1 VLTFRQIEAFRAVM
15 TCGTTTRAA
24 EIMRISQPAVSRL
37 LGEIERAVRLQL
49 FDRGKGRIR
58 PTAEAY
64 MFYEEVQRAF
74 VGLDRLHFAAENIR
88 SFSSG
93 TLRIASLPALGHAFL
108 PRAIAAF
115 RRQYPGL
122 SILLNIRSS
131 EAVKDLVKS
140 GQFDVGFAADEI
152 SVTGVRSELF
162 TSPAAVCVVPSD
174 HALVDRAELG
184 PEDLSGVPF
193 IALASEDAARARIDQ
208 AFEQLGIGRSY
219 VVETQYSLTICN
231 LVRNGVGVGLVNP
244 LTLEGLDCNG
254 ITVIPFRPRILFRTL
269 QITPPDGRL
278 SQAANM
284 FVKMARQELARS

>member
-1 VLTFRQIEAFRAVM
+1 MHFDRRPVEMQREHEVSRRSNIETAGSYANFLYVESPCGRKKRVHFRDTALTETAPAVLTFRQIEAFRAMM

-37 LGEIERAVRLQL
+37 LAEIEHAVRLKL

-115 RRQYPGL
+115 RRRYPGS

-152 SVTGVRSELF
+152 SVTGVRSEVF
-162 TSPAAVCVVPSD
+162 TSPAAVCVVP
-174 HALVDRAELG
+174 A
-184 PEDLSGVPF
+184 
-193 IALASEDAARARIDQ
+193 
-208 AFEQLGIGRSY
+208 
-219 VVETQYSLTICN
+219 VEMHEET
-231 LVRNGVGVGLVNP
+231 
-244 LTLEGLDCNG
+244 
-254 ITVIPFRPRILFRTL
+254 
-269 QITPPDGRL
+269 RL
-278 SQAANM
+278 LPGCD
-284 FVKMARQELARS
+284 V